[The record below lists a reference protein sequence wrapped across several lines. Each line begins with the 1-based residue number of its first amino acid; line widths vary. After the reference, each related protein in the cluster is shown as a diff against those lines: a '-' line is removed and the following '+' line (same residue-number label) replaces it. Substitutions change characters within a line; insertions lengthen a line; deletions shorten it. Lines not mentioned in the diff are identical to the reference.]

1 MDINTT
7 ALAGPSDDDTGFQ
20 AAHGYK
26 IPKPRPYYNYTT
38 LPEAWIRLV
47 RIHGNPIN
55 ATSSSDLNDDLHVT
69 LHDCPLSSC
78 PEYIAL
84 SYTWGEPFGKVDP
97 AYRIFTQEPRCFPIN
112 CGGYVLRGTR
122 NLRAAIRQLRE
133 RRQVGK
139 NVESLNQSCD
149 YVEKLYQDSGSLMPI
164 NLYWIDALCID
175 QDDLFERS
183 AQVSL
188 MREIYKKARLCLVWL
203 GETNQHIISAMELSL
218 ELSHNRELS
227 DAFKEIRNSSAV
239 DRNFKCQRIFNN
251 IIEKLPREK
260 IIALVVLLSHAWFS
274 RVWVLQEVALA
285 TKVAVQC
292 GSRSTNFESLMWL
305 GEYMTTANNVFSL
318 TSRITPD
325 IRQNLDILQAEKCF
339 IGTHV
344 MLSTLFHIKNEL
356 SVGTT
361 PTFSYVSI
369 LASECKSTDP
379 RDKVYGLLA
388 LTSEFQQDSK
398 YTLCPD
404 YTLPVQAV
412 YVKATSQIAS
422 RQKHLGFLLQVC
434 QQHRKNITGL
444 PSWCPDYTFL
454 QTGLY
459 GRDGMGEID
468 YARPPWNSKPHIK
481 IVDDKILI
489 VHGFCYDVV
498 NKVTHGAKGLL
509 DLGLNMRLSNQSR
522 KNGITRI
529 ESLWR
534 LLIQDEFNIIMPAP
548 KVLGL
553 YFPAMIGLLMHS
565 AEFSPLSGKQV
576 IVNLNLCDWLRI
588 IDQLRLLEPENS
600 PFLPDT
606 DLMREIFNE
615 GDLRNMDYINIY
627 TVRETLSVPQRAV
640 EAGLMP
646 ELELLLG
653 CDSTDISENGFT
665 YRITA
670 IFRDN
675 IMPRLSQMF
684 HNILFFSTEKAEV
697 LGICNTSI
705 KTGDQIWILNG
716 SSVPMLLRPLNNG
729 NSEFLGATYV
739 HRIVGGK
746 DEAKPYEIQV
756 VCIE

>member
-1 MDINTT
+1 MDINTST
-7 ALAGPSDDDTGFQ
+7 LAGPSNDDTGSQ

-38 LPEAWIRLV
+38 LPEGWIRLV

-69 LHDCPLSSC
+69 LHDYPLSSC
-78 PEYIAL
+78 PDYIAL

-97 AYRIFTQEPRCFPIN
+97 AYRVFTQEPRCFPIN
-112 CGGYVLRGTR
+112 CGRYLLRGTR
-122 NLRAAIRQLRE
+122 NLRAAIRQLRKG
-133 RRQVGK
+133 RQVGK
-139 NVESLNQSCD
+139 NVEPLNQSCD

-164 NLYWIDALCID
+164 NSYWIDALCID
-175 QDDLFERS
+175 QDDPFERS
-183 AQVSL
+183 TQVSL
-188 MREIYKKARLCLVWL
+188 MREIYKKARFCIVWL
-203 GETNQHIISAMELSL
+203 GETNQHVIGAMELSL

-227 DAFKEIRNSSAV
+227 DAFKEIPNSSAV
-239 DRNFKCQRIFNN
+239 QQNFKFQEIFDN
-251 IIEKLPREK
+251 IIERLPREK

-292 GSRSTNFESLMWL
+292 GSRSIDFENLMWL
-305 GEYMTTANNVFSL
+305 GVYMTTSKDVFSL
-318 TSRITPD
+318 TSMVTPD
-325 IRQNLDILQAEKCF
+325 RQNLRILQAGNGL
-339 IGTHV
+339 IGTHI
-344 MLSTLFHIKNEL
+344 MLSTLFRIKNEL

-361 PTFSYVSI
+361 PTFSRVSV

-412 YVKATSQIAS
+412 YVKATSQIIS
-422 RQKHLGFLLQVC
+422 RQKHLDFLLQVC

-444 PSWCPDYTFL
+444 PSWCLDYTHL
-454 QTGLY
+454 RTGLY
-459 GRDGMGEID
+459 SRDSIGEIG
-468 YARPPWNSKPHIK
+468 YAAPPWKSKPHIK
-481 IVDDKILI
+481 IVDDKMLI

-509 DLGLNMRLSNQSR
+509 DLGLSMRLSNQSR

-534 LLIQDEFNIIMPAP
+534 LLIQDELTVMPAP
-548 KVLGL
+548 KVVGL
-553 YFPAMIGLLMHS
+553 YFPAMIGMLIHS
-565 AEFSPLSGKQV
+565 TEYSPLSGKQV
-576 IVNLNLCDWLRI
+576 TVNLNLGDLLRI
-588 IDQLRLLEPENS
+588 IDELRLLEPENS

-606 DLMREIFNE
+606 DLMREIFDE
-615 GDLRNMDYINIY
+615 GGSRNMDVDHADIY
-627 TVRETLSVPQRAV
+627 TVQETLSVPQRAV
-640 EAGLMP
+640 EAGLIP
-646 ELELLLG
+646 ELELLWG
-653 CDSTDISENGFT
+653 CGSDTSENGFD
-665 YRITA
+665 YQIMA

-675 IMPRLSQMF
+675 TMPSLSQ
-684 HNILFFSTEKAEV
+684 ILHDVSFLSTENPEL
-697 LGICNTSI
+697 LGTCNTSI
-705 KTGDQIWILNG
+705 KTGDQVWILNG
-716 SSVPMLLRPLNNG
+716 SSVPILLRPLSNG
-729 NSEFLGATYV
+729 NYEFLGATYV
-739 HRIVGGK
+739 HGIMG
-746 DEAKPYEIQV
+746 DEDEVKPYKAQE